1 MRNFQDTFQ
10 ILKQSFISAFPICMT
25 VPLIKSIKEKTKR
38 KNNLEKRV
46 EKEHQKMQKESKVK
60 MKKWTMKLK
69 ILWR

>member
-10 ILKQSFISAFPICMT
+10 ILKQSFISAFSICMT
-25 VPLIKSIKEKTKR
+25 VPLIKSIKEKTKQ